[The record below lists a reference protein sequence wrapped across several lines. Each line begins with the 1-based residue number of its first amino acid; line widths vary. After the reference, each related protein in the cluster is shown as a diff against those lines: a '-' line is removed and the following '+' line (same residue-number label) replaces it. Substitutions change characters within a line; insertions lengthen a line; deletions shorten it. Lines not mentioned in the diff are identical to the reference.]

1 MEEASIERRKTVTM
15 PQQDFEQM
23 LERAAERG
31 ARHALHEV
39 GLDGE
44 DAAHDIRELR
54 NLLDAFNEA
63 KKTAGLTIIKMVVTG
78 LVMAIPVSY
87 THLDVYKRQGYFF
100 FVFFSSFFICTIT
113 FNTYSD
119 ISRRI
124 SIIRTSS

>member
-1 MEEASIERRKTVTM
+1 METNQTERRKMVTM
-15 PQQDFEQM
+15 PHDDFEQM

-63 KKTAGLTIIKMVVTG
+63 KKTAGLTMVKMLVTG
-78 LVMAIPVSY
+78 LVLALMTGSLIKFKLFGGA
-87 THLDVYKRQGYFF
+87 Q
-100 FVFFSSFFICTIT
+100 
-113 FNTYSD
+113 
-119 ISRRI
+119 
-124 SIIRTSS
+124 

>member
-1 MEEASIERRKTVTM
+1 MEDISIERRKTVTM
-15 PQQDFEQM
+15 PQADFEQM

-31 ARHALHEV
+31 ARHALHGV

-78 LVMAIPVSY
+78 LVMAIL
-87 THLDVYKRQGYFF
+87 TGTLIKLKLFGGAQ
-100 FVFFSSFFICTIT
+100 
-113 FNTYSD
+113 
-119 ISRRI
+119 
-124 SIIRTSS
+124 

>member
-1 MEEASIERRKTVTM
+1 METNQTERRKMVTM
-15 PQQDFEQM
+15 PQDDFEQM

-78 LVMAIPVSY
+78 LVMAIL
-87 THLDVYKRQGYFF
+87 TGTLIKLKLFGGAQ
-100 FVFFSSFFICTIT
+100 
-113 FNTYSD
+113 
-119 ISRRI
+119 
-124 SIIRTSS
+124 

>member
-1 MEEASIERRKTVTM
+1 MDANQTERRKMVTM
-15 PQQDFEQM
+15 PHDDFEQM

-78 LVMAIPVSY
+78 LVMAIL
-87 THLDVYKRQGYFF
+87 TGTLIKLKLFGGAQ
-100 FVFFSSFFICTIT
+100 
-113 FNTYSD
+113 
-119 ISRRI
+119 
-124 SIIRTSS
+124 